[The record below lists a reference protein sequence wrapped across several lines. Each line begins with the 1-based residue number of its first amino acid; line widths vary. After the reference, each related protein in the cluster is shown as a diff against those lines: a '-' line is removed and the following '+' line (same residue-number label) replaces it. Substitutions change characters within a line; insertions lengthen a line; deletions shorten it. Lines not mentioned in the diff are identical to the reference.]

1 MGTDRTSEEDAG
13 MSYRL
18 TLRWTGGFPGSPEQD
33 TVEITEAEYDEL
45 WARFIKPKAI
55 AEGWCK
61 K

>member
-1 MGTDRTSEEDAG
+1 MN
-13 MSYRL
+13 YRL

-55 AEGWCK
+55 AEGWCGK
-61 K
+61 